1 MYCPKC
7 GAMNPDSARLCSA
20 CGQVTEAA
28 VAQVPGDPARGPQT
42 SGWAIAAL
50 VLGVLSPFTCM
61 LTTLPAVVAGI
72 VALVKIG
79 NSNGRS
85 TGTGMAIAGMVLP
98 VVMLPFAAIGMGIM
112 MPALARLIQQVRELM
127 NVY

>member
-7 GAMNPDSARLCSA
+7 GALNPDSARLCSA
-20 CGQVTEAA
+20 CGQIMAAA
-28 VAQVPGDPARGPQT
+28 VPQAPAGPVMRPRT

-50 VLGVLSPFTCM
+50 VLGILSPFTCM

-79 NSNGRS
+79 NSNGRLK
-85 TGTGMAIAGMVLP
+85 GIGMAIAGIALP
-98 VVMLPFAAIGMGIM
+98 LSSCPWSHWPWAS
-112 MPALARLIQQVRELM
+112 
-127 NVY
+127 